1 MRVSVAMTTYN
12 GEKFV
17 EKQMLSIL
25 HQTQSPDEVII
36 FDDCSTDKTHS
47 IIQQFIINN
56 SLNNWILLTN
66 KKNTGYIQNFYNAI
80 QACSGDVIFLCD
92 QDDSWEIEKV
102 QTMVEVLAD
111 HPEISVL
118 NTAVKLI
125 DENDN
130 TLNIKCKKGWSN
142 ANLLF
147 RKVSENGFESFDL
160 EYLALRNISPGCSM
174 CFTKS
179 IQEIYLKNKQ
189 QIIPHDWFINIL
201 GSLQNGTFF
210 YNKTLTNYRIHTQ
223 NVIGVKTDKPLAVQ
237 TNRNIKIKTA
247 AKYYERILY
256 LKRFLEKTN
265 STRHIRLVT
274 NYLNFL
280 EMRLSFTKN
289 LSFSKFCGMFR
300 YLKIYRFAFGTR
312 MIISDLIYLM
322 RLDKYLQ

>member
-1 MRVSVAMTTYN
+1 MRISVAMTTYN

-25 HQTQSPDEVII
+25 NQSQTPDEVII
-36 FDDCSTDKTHS
+36 FDDCSTDNTHS
-47 IIQQFIINN
+47 IIQQFIT
-56 SLNNWILLTN
+56 SHGLNNWILQSN

-102 QTMVEVLAD
+102 KTMVQILSE

-130 TLNIKCKKGWSN
+130 TLNIKSKKGWSN

-147 RKVSENGFESFDL
+147 KKVPENELVSFDL

-223 NVIGVKTDKPLAVQ
+223 NVIGVKTDKPLAVE

-247 AKYYERILY
+247 SKYYDRALY

-265 STRHIRLVT
+265 STEHIRLVT

-280 EMRLSFTKN
+280 EMRLSFTKS
-289 LSFSKFCGMFR
+289 LSFCKFIGMFR
-300 YLKIYRFAFGTR
+300 YLKTYRFAFGTR
-312 MIISDLIYLM
+312 MIMSDLIYFM
-322 RLDKYLQ
+322 RLDKYLK